1 MSYNTQT
8 DRSELAKMVM
18 ALFSHWQLSSHNQLA
33 LLGLSPTNRSAL
45 TRYRQ
50 GKPLA
55 LNRDLQDRVGILLDI
70 HKTLRLLFPHNR
82 EMAYTWMTIRNK
94 AFEGMTPVELIDAK
108 GFYGLLVVQ
117 TYLQR
122 QCN

>member
-1 MSYNTQT
+1 MPHISES
-8 DRSELAKMVM
+8 DRSERAKMVM
-18 ALFSHWQLSSHNQLA
+18 ALFSHWQLSSHDQLA
-33 LLGLSPTNRSAL
+33 LLGLSPANKSAL
-45 TRYRQ
+45 TRYRE

-55 LNRDLQDRVGILLDI
+55 LCRDLQDRVGILLNI

-94 AFEGMTPVELIDAK
+94 AFEGMSPVELIDAK
-108 GFYGLLVVQ
+108 GFYGLLMVQ

-122 QCN
+122 QCH